1 MTTNDILRKLMLN
14 GKKILK
20 DVIITYNL
28 MVRFLKFTLNI
39 KIYDEFVEFLS
50 KPVWRETLFTLK
62 LLYLHALSPTK
73 GWYYIGIAKSTQTHL
88 PTQTHPLK

>member
-39 KIYDEFVEFLS
+39 KIYDEFGE
-50 KPVWRETLFTLK
+50 K
-62 LLYLHALSPTK
+62 LCSR
-73 GWYYIGIAKSTQTHL
+73 
-88 PTQTHPLK
+88 

>member
-39 KIYDEFVEFLS
+39 KIYDEFVGFLS
-50 KPVWRETLFTLK
+50 KLVWRETLFFLEGSRITF
-62 LLYLHALSPTK
+62 K
-73 GWYYIGIAKSTQTHL
+73 GLGFKNM
-88 PTQTHPLK
+88 